1 MPKTVL
7 RPQAFHLS
15 RRGGLIGSA
24 AMVVCLAAG
33 CSSVG
38 SSGTGAQASGGAS
51 GTASGPAMQD
61 AFGTPVKA
69 GEVKEGGKLVMAL
82 SAEPDQ
88 LDPTLSRSLYSRYVF
103 SAMCEKLYDV
113 DQNAHVVPQ
122 LATALPKAS
131 DGGKT
136 VTIPVRTG
144 IKFADGTPFNAEAV
158 KATFERNLTLS
169 GSGRKSELGPITS
182 VDAPNA
188 KTVVV
193 HFKEPFAPLT
203 AALADRAGMIMSP
216 KATKALG
223 KNFASHPVC
232 VGPFKFAKRVPSNSI
247 DLVKDPNYYNADKV
261 HLDAISYR
269 IITDSNIR
277 AANLRSGDAQVADTL
292 STQSFADLRNDKNLS
307 VLSSQSLG
315 YQGVTFNVG
324 NVDGVGTPA
333 KKINKP
339 TATDPRVR
347 KAFEYAIDRKGLVKA
362 VFNDLYAV
370 ACSPISPKSEFSS
383 PAAQK
388 CTPHDPAKSKQ
399 LLAAAGVKTPYQVTM
414 LASNNPDTL
423 RLAQALQSMV
433 KEGGFDLKIQ
443 PVEYASLLDQQDRG
457 DFELLQLGWSGR
469 IDPDA
474 NITNFV
480 GTGGSQNVSG
490 YNNPAVDKILDQA
503 RQSQSLAER
512 RALYAK
518 VVQMTEKDAP
528 IVYLYRQSN
537 LTGVSN
543 TVKGVQVFPDGV
555 VRVAFAGFAK

>member
-1 MPKTVL
+1 MRIASPR
-7 RPQAFHLS
+7 RPHRAS
-15 RRGGLIGSA
+15 RSGVIVISA
-24 AMVVCLAAG
+24 AVVLLGAG

-38 SSGTGAQASGGAS
+38 TNASSGSGTGGG
-51 GTASGPAMQD
+51 GTAALQD
-61 AFGTPVKA
+61 AFGTPA
-69 GEVKEGGKLVMAL
+69 SADEVKKGGKLVVAL

-113 DQNAHVVPQ
+113 DAQVHVVPQ
-122 LATALPKAS
+122 LASALPKTS
-131 DGGKT
+131 DGGRT
-136 VTIPVRTG
+136 ITIPVRDG
-144 IKFADGTPFNAEAV
+144 ITFADGTPFNAQAV
-158 KATFERNLTLS
+158 KATLERDLTLE
-169 GSGRKSELGPITS
+169 GSGRKSELGPIAS
-182 VDAPNA
+182 IEAPDAT
-188 KTVVV
+188 TVVV
-193 HFKEPFAPLT
+193 HYKEPFAPLT

-261 HLDAISYR
+261 YLDAISYQ

-277 AANLRSGDAQVADTL
+277 AANLRSGDAVVADTL
-292 STQSFADLRNDKNLS
+292 STQSASDLRTDKSIS
-307 VLSSQSLG
+307 VLRSQSLG

-333 KKINKP
+333 KKIDRP
-339 TATDPRVR
+339 TAADARVR

-383 PAAQK
+383 PEAQT
-388 CTPHDPAKSKQ
+388 CTPHDPEKSKQ
-399 LLAAAGVKTPYQVTM
+399 LLQQAGVTTPYQVTM

-490 YNNPAVDKILDQA
+490 YNNPDVDQILQQA
-503 RQSQSLAER
+503 RQAQSLDER
-512 RALYAK
+512 RKFYAEA
-518 VVQMTEKDAP
+518 VTMTEKDAP
-528 IVYLYRQSN
+528 IIYLYRQSN
-537 LTGVSN
+537 LTGVSDK
-543 TVKGVQVFPDGV
+543 VKGVQVFADGV